1 MADAPVAPVVREATE
16 ADMPGIVGIYV
27 RAYAQPPWNEQ
38 NDPQRSEEY
47 IRWVLATPGT
57 RCLVSADAGF
67 PVAGFILVG
76 PRPYDHFV
84 QDWER
89 QAQRPFEGWPVVP
102 GALGYIWEIAVE
114 PMAQRRG
121 HGHAL
126 MAAAIESLERQQVDT
141 LLLRSSE
148 RAAAAMALYR
158 RFGFRRL
165 PVREVRDPLSGPW
178 SLPLRTDAA
187 DTFSDSEQRGEQSS

>member
-1 MADAPVAPVVREATE
+1 MADAPVAPAVREATE
-16 ADMPGIVGIYV
+16 ADMPGIVGVYV

-57 RCLVSADAGF
+57 HCLVSGDAEF
-67 PVAGFILVG
+67 PVAGFILAG
-76 PRPYDHFV
+76 PRPYEHFV

-89 QAQRPFEGWPVVP
+89 QAQRPPGGWPVVP

-121 HGHAL
+121 HGRAL
-126 MAAAIESLERQQVDT
+126 MAAAIESLKRQQVDT

-158 RFGFRRL
+158 RFGFHRL

-187 DTFSDSEQRGEQSS
+187 DTLSESEQLGEQSL